1 MRRLYIGLILL
12 LFPAFSLYA
21 QSVLELDVRNSNH
34 EPVGFALVQVHELN
48 TGGLTDSAGHISIPV
63 PPGKSYRLSV
73 SCTGYIPLETVIASS
88 SAKVHRSFILKNNPS
103 ELKMVRITGET
114 HGAALKKNAIKAEVI
129 NTLEAKEQPSTLI
142 ELMNRS
148 SGIRIRQAGALGSN
162 SDVSL
167 NGFQDRSIRYFK
179 DGLPLNYLGA
189 GFSMS
194 LIPVNMLDHVEVYK
208 GVLPAYLGADAL
220 GGAINLVTRKEK
232 SNFVDISYE
241 LGSFNTHR
249 VSLNAAYYSPDKKYF
264 IGVNGFYNY
273 SDGDYTV
280 DVQFPDEQTGVLRD
294 ITTKLY
300 HNRFSNYYVEAYAGI
315 RDVKWA
321 DELRLMVSGF
331 GLNKQF
337 QFGTTMFKPFGMTHG
352 HQSSVIPAIEYRK
365 RFLAGRLEVTG
376 FAEVNTL
383 NATIVDT
390 AHGHFD
396 WLGNF
401 TPNANEK
408 GEISNDGTLS
418 DIGYHYLT
426 SRGNIRYNI
435 MPAQTVDF
443 NIVADNFMRKGTD
456 EYGKRFPDGED
467 FLSKPASY
475 RKLAMAL
482 GLTSGFL
489 NKKVQNNLI
498 FKFYRYRTEAR
509 DMTVTGAP
517 ERVSNQNH
525 QWGIAEGIKW
535 QFSPKSLIQF
545 SAETA
550 LRMPEQD
557 EIFGD
562 GNFKLANF
570 YLKPERSL
578 NFNLGYQTGK
588 YQKYHFETN
597 VFYRRTKNMILLMP
611 LYFLNSQSQNVDN
624 VQGAGLDMDAN
635 YYLTPW
641 LKAGGNF
648 TYQDLRLVHTGN
660 PSREGARLRNTP
672 YFFANLGLNAHF
684 QGFFFRHDKLDVYWY
699 YSFVRQFYL
708 DYIPKNMEP
717 AGFLGLWG
725 NAGIDAQNIIP
736 DQDLHTIGFTYYPTS
751 RPLAFGFQVKNLFNA
766 KVYDNFRIQ
775 NPGRNYSVKIS
786 YSLFKK

>member
-1 MRRLYIGLILL
+1 MKRFYISIILL
-12 LFPAFSLYA
+12 LIPVFHLYA
-21 QSVLELDVRNSNH
+21 QSVLDLNVRNSKN
-34 EPVGFALVQVHELN
+34 EAVSFALVQVRELK
-48 TGGLTDSAGHISIPV
+48 TGGLTDSTGHISITV
-63 PPGKSYRLSV
+63 PSGKTYHLAV
-73 SCTGYIPLETVIASS
+73 SCTGYLPFETLISS
-88 SAKVHRSFILKNNPS
+88 SASNLQRSFTLKDNPS

-114 HGAALKKNAIKAEVI
+114 HGATLKKNAIKAEVI

-148 SGIRIRQAGALGSN
+148 AGIRIRQAGTLGSN

-167 NGFQDRSIRYFK
+167 NGFQNRSIRYFK

-232 SNFVDISYE
+232 SSFADISYE

-264 IGVNGFYNY
+264 IGINGFYNY

-280 DVQFPDEQTGVLRD
+280 EVQSPDEQTGVLKD

-300 HNRFSNYYVEAYAGI
+300 HNKFSNYYAEACAGI

-321 DELRLMVSGF
+321 DELRLMVSAF

-337 QFGTTMFKPFGMTHG
+337 QFGSTMFKPFGKAHG
-352 HQSSVIPAIEYRK
+352 NQSSVIPAIEYRK
-365 RFLAGRLEVTG
+365 IFMDSRLTFTG

-383 NATIVDT
+383 NASIVDT

-418 DIGYHYLT
+418 DINYHYFT
-426 SRGNIRYNI
+426 SRANIRYEI
-435 MPAQTVDF
+435 TPDQKVDF

-456 EYGKRFPDGED
+456 KYGKKFPDGED
-467 FLSKPASY
+467 FLNKPASY

-482 GLTSGFL
+482 GLTSEFL

-498 FKFYRYRTEAR
+498 AKFYQYRTEAS

-517 ERVSNQNH
+517 EQVSIQNH
-525 QWGIAEGIKW
+525 QWGLAEGIKW
-535 QFSPKSLIQF
+535 QFSSKSMIQF
-545 SAETA
+545 SVETA

-578 NFNLGYQTGK
+578 NFNLGYQTGQF
-588 YQKYHFETN
+588 QKYHFEAN
-597 VFYRRTKNMILLMP
+597 AFYRHTKNMILLMP

-624 VQGAGLDMDAN
+624 VRGTGLDLDAN
-635 YYLTPW
+635 YYLRPW
-641 LKAGGNF
+641 LKLSGNL
-648 TYQDLRLVHTGN
+648 TYQDLRLVETGS
-660 PSREGARLRNTP
+660 PSRENARLRNTP
-672 YFFANLGLNAHF
+672 YFFTNLGLNAHF
-684 QGFFFRHDKLDVYWY
+684 AGLLFKQDKLDVYWY

-708 DYIPKNMEP
+708 DYIPKDMEP
-717 AGFLGLWG
+717 SGFLGLWG
-725 NAGIDAQNIIP
+725 DAGIDAQNIIP
-736 DQDLHTIGFTYYPTS
+736 NQNLHTIGFTYYPTLK
-751 RPLAFGFQVKNLFNA
+751 PLAIGFQVKNLLNA
-766 KVYDNFRIQ
+766 KVYDNFKIQ
-775 NPGRNYSVKIS
+775 NPGRSYSVKIS
-786 YSLFKK
+786 YSLF

>member
-1 MRRLYIGLILL
+1 MKRLSIVLILL
-12 LFPAFSLYA
+12 LMPALSLYA
-21 QSVLELDVRNSNH
+21 QSVLDLDVKNGNH
-34 EPVGFALVQVHELN
+34 EPVGFALVQVRELK
-48 TGGLTDSAGHISIPV
+48 TGGLTDSAGHISV
-63 PPGKSYRLSV
+63 TVSPGKNYHLSI
-73 SCTGYIPLETVIASS
+73 SCTGYLPLETLITASS
-88 SAKVHRSFILKNNPS
+88 GKVHQSFILKNNPS

-114 HGAALKKNAIKAEVI
+114 HGATLKKNAIKAEVI
-129 NTLEAKEQPSTLI
+129 NTLESKEQPSSLI

-179 DGLPLNYLGA
+179 DGLPLDYLGA

-232 SNFVDISYE
+232 NSFADISYE

-273 SDGDYTV
+273 SDGDYSV
-280 DVQFPDEQTGVLRD
+280 YVQSPDEQTGVLKD
-294 ITTKLY
+294 IRTKLY
-300 HNRFSNYYVEAYAGI
+300 HNKFSNYYVEAYAGI

-337 QFGTTMFKPFGMTHG
+337 QFGTTMFKPFGMAHG
-352 HQSSVIPAIEYRK
+352 NQQSIVPAIEYRK
-365 RFLAGRLEVTG
+365 SFLGGRLAVTG

-383 NATIVDT
+383 NSTIVDT

-408 GEISNDGTLS
+408 GEISNNGTLS
-418 DIGYHYLT
+418 DINYHYFT
-426 SRGNIRYNI
+426 SRGNIRYDI
-435 MPAQTVDF
+435 IPAQAVDF
-443 NIVADNFMRKGTD
+443 NVVADNFMRQGTD
-456 EYGKRFPDGED
+456 KFGKEFPDGED
-467 FLSKPASY
+467 FLSKPATY

-482 GLTSGFL
+482 GLTSDFL

-498 FKFYRYRTEAR
+498 FKFYQYRTDAS

-517 ERVSNQNH
+517 EQVSNQNH
-525 QWGIAEGIKW
+525 QWGVAEGVKW
-535 QFSPKSLIQF
+535 QFSPKSLIQL

-578 NFNLGYQTGK
+578 NFNLGYQSSQ

-597 VFYRRTKNMILLMP
+597 IFYRRTKNMILLMP
-611 LYFLNSQSQNVDN
+611 LYFLNAQSQNVDN
-624 VQGAGLDMDAN
+624 VRGAGLDMDAS
-635 YYLTPW
+635 YYLRPW
-641 LKAGGNF
+641 LKASGNF
-648 TYQDLRLVHTGN
+648 TYQDLRLVHTGS
-660 PSREGARLRNTP
+660 PSREDARLRNTP

-684 QGFFFRHDKLDVYWY
+684 RGLLFRQDKLDLYWY
-699 YSFVRQFYL
+699 YAFVRQFYL
-708 DYIPKNMEP
+708 DYIPKNVEP

-725 NAGIDAQNIIP
+725 DAGIDAQNIIP
-736 DQDLHTIGFTYYPTS
+736 DQNLHTIGFTYYPTS
-751 RPLAFGFQVKNLFNA
+751 RPLAIGFQVKNLFNA
-766 KVYDNFRIQ
+766 KVYDNFKIQ
-775 NPGRNYSVKIS
+775 NPGRSYSVKIS
-786 YSLFKK
+786 YSIF